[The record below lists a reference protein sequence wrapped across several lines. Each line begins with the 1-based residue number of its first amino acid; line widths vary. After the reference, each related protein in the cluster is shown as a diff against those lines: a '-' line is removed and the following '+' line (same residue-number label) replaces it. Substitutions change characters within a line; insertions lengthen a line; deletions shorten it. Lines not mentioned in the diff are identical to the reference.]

1 MRTNHLPDA
10 QALLAFDALVRCGSF
25 TAAAEEL
32 DCTKSRVS
40 QLVKALEKDLGSV
53 LVLRNTRR
61 VALTEAGRRLAAHA
75 RELRSLLER
84 ARIDINEAEGE
95 VSGPLVISSI
105 TSFAQYLLAPILAEL
120 AVLHPG
126 LKLNL
131 QVENRL
137 QDPIAE
143 GLDFCIRTR
152 NVHDDALVAKP
163 LGLVREWAY
172 ASPDY
177 LAKAPPLAEPED
189 LARHRILLD
198 TSRPKLRAT
207 PEWLLEKDG
216 VQKQIGIQPVFSS
229 HQYAPLLSGAIA
241 GSGIALLPSYVASEH
256 LKSRRL
262 VPVLPGWSH
271 DCWPVF
277 LVYPYRHPLPRK
289 YEAFIQYVVP
299 RMRALLDDR
308 LDPGQG
314 AAMPSLSE

>member
-1 MRTNHLPDA
+1 MRTDHLPDA
-10 QALLAFDALVRCGSF
+10 QALLAFDALVRRGSF

-40 QLVKALEKDLGSV
+40 QLVKALEKQFGTV

-61 VALTEAGRRLAAHA
+61 VALTETGQRLAVHA

-120 AVLHPG
+120 AVLHPCLQ
-126 LKLNL
+126 LKL

-163 LGLVREWAY
+163 LGLVREWAF

-177 LAKAPPLAEPED
+177 LAKAPPLNSPDD
-189 LARHRILLD
+189 LPLHRILLD
-198 TSRPKLRAT
+198 TSRPKLRDT

-216 VQKQIGIQPVFSS
+216 QQKQVRVQPVLSS
-229 HQYAPLLSGAIA
+229 HQYAPLLSAAIA
-241 GSGIALLPSYVASEH
+241 GSGVALLPAYVASEH
-256 LKSRRL
+256 LRSGRL

-271 DCWPVF
+271 DCWPVY

-289 YEAFIQYVVP
+289 YEAFIQHVVP
-299 RMRALLDDR
+299 RMRALLEAGI
-308 LDPGQG
+308 DPGQG
-314 AAMPSLSE
+314 GIRPSSPE

>member
-25 TAAAEEL
+25 TAAADEL
-32 DCTKSRVS
+32 ECTKSRVS

-61 VALTEAGRRLAAHA
+61 VALTEAGQRLAAHA

-84 ARIDINEAEGE
+84 ARLDVNETEGE
-95 VSGPLVISSI
+95 VCGPLVISSI

-126 LKLNL
+126 LQLKL

-163 LGLVREWAY
+163 LGFVREWAF

-177 LAKAPPLAEPED
+177 LAKAPPLAEPDD
-189 LARHRILLD
+189 LIHHRILLD
-198 TSRPKLRAT
+198 TSRPKLRDT

-216 VQKQIGIQPVFSS
+216 AQKLIRVQPVLSS

-241 GSGIALLPSYVASEH
+241 GSGVALLPAYVASEH
-256 LKSRRL
+256 LKSGRL
-262 VPVLPGWSH
+262 APVLPGWSH

-289 YEAFIQYVVP
+289 YEAFIQHVVP
-299 RMRALLDDR
+299 RMRALLQSG
-308 LDPGQG
+308 LDPDQGG
-314 AAMPSLSE
+314 AAAASSE

>member
-25 TAAAEEL
+25 TAAADEL
-32 DCTKSRVS
+32 HCTKSRIS
-40 QLVKALEKDLGSV
+40 QLVKALEQDLGTV

-61 VALTEAGRRLAAHA
+61 VALTETGQRLAVHA

-84 ARIDINEAEGE
+84 ARLDVNEAEGE

-120 AVLHPG
+120 AVLHPC
-126 LKLNL
+126 LKLKL

-137 QDPIAE
+137 QDPISE

-163 LGLVREWAY
+163 LGFVREWAF
-172 ASPDY
+172 AAPDY
-177 LAKAPPLAEPED
+177 LAKAPPLKTPED
-189 LARHRILLD
+189 LSHHRILLD
-198 TSRPKLRAT
+198 TSRPKLRDA

-216 VQKQIGIQPVFSS
+216 VQKQVRIQPVLSS

-241 GSGIALLPSYVASEH
+241 GSGIALLPHYVAIEH
-256 LKSRRL
+256 LKSGRL
-262 VPVLPGWSH
+262 TPVLPGWSH

-289 YEAFIQYVVP
+289 YEAFIQHVVP
-299 RMRALLDDR
+299 RMRSLLESG
-308 LDPGQG
+308 LDPDQG
-314 AAMPSLSE
+314 GAPPAWSE

>member
-163 LGLVREWAY
+163 LGFVREWAY

-256 LKSRRL
+256 LKSGRL